1 MYVTIRR
8 YEGVA
13 DSPEMTSRVEAGFLS
28 LISAMTGF
36 VGYYWVDLGY
46 GAMLS
51 ASLFDSLPSSTAAN
65 QSAARWIRA
74 NLNPFLKQD
83 PRSEG
88 GEVLAYKS
96 VDTASRARRG
106 AIPIAARSPLAAL
119 AGKAS
124 GTVPERAQVSRPHLT
139 VRRYEG
145 VASQQDAA
153 KQIRE
158 SFVPLIAALPGFHS
172 YYWADLGSAALSVS
186 IFDSFSHGVESGQ
199 TAASW
204 VRTHLATVLPQN
216 PRIESGRVVVSI

>member
-1 MYVTIRR
+1 MYVTVRR

-13 DSPEMTSRVEAGFLS
+13 NSQEMTGRVEAGFLS
-28 LISAMTGF
+28 LVSAMTGF
-36 VGYYWVDLGY
+36 VRYYWVDLGY

-51 ASLFDSLPSSTAAN
+51 VSLFDSLPSSTAAN
-65 QSAARWIRA
+65 QSASRWIRA
-74 NLNPFLKQD
+74 NLTPFLKQD

-96 VDTASRARRG
+96 VDAASRARSG
-106 AIPIAARSPLAAL
+106 ATPIAAL
-119 AGKAS
+119 AGKVS
-124 GTVPERAQVSRPHLT
+124 GTLPERAQLVKPHLT

-145 VASQQDAA
+145 VTSHPEAA

-158 SFVPLIAALPGFHS
+158 SFVPVIAALPGFNS
-172 YYWADLGSAALSVS
+172 YYWADVGSAALSVS

-204 VRTHLATVLPQN
+204 VRTNLAAVLPQN
-216 PRIESGRVVVSI
+216 PRIESGRVVSTI